1 MVNRTSETANI
12 FQERYAILTGC
23 CCRVAACRILG
34 TAAAV
39 RGTILGDSSCAGRS
53 SQAPVRAP

>member
-1 MVNRTSETANI
+1 MGRTSEIVNI

-23 CCRVAACRILG
+23 CCRVAACWILG

-39 RGTILGDSSCAGRS
+39 RGTILGDGSCAGRS